1 MATSRRE
8 RLIEQKLQLQ
18 ARITRLDASESKQN
32 RKKENRRK
40 VLAGAAIFAKIER
53 GEWSEEGFRKMM
65 DAFLSRPSERAL
77 FDLPILN
84 EPSEQSEESATEN
97 NHSDPTDDRQLD
109 EGGPRLSVT

>member
-8 RLIEQKLQLQ
+8 RLVQEELRIK
-18 ARITRLDASESKQN
+18 ARIKQIDADEGEQN
-32 RKKENRRK
+32 RKKDTRRK

-84 EPSEQSEESATEN
+84 EPSEQSEESAIEN